1 MFFTKK
7 KKIQKYLEQKAESDK
22 NAFDFLLCNYLD
34 GTLKTDLE
42 LLGITKNEIHIDWLD
57 DIKCIGIQGRY
68 NKIYPSLKS
77 RRLLPPLTREPPKL
91 ISFVSGN
98 PAAVPLPLGGR
109 LWKATANGK
118 TPPKKF
124 LGGVRAFSAKDA

>member
-68 NKIYPSLKS
+68 KKYFADIQISLMNSAFHLIWTSLMTISHILLKVKS
-77 RRLLPPLTREPPKL
+77 NCTVRFQKRLPC
-91 ISFVSGN
+91 
-98 PAAVPLPLGGR
+98 
-109 LWKATANGK
+109 
-118 TPPKKF
+118 
-124 LGGVRAFSAKDA
+124 

>member
-7 KKIQKYLEQKAESDK
+7 KKIQKYLEQKTESDK

-68 NKIYPSLKS
+68 NKYFANIQIYPDEFS
-77 RRLLPPLTREPPKL
+77 
-91 ISFVSGN
+91 ISFDLDESDDDISYTLESKEQLYREISETI
-98 PAAVPLPLGGR
+98 ALL
-109 LWKATANGK
+109 K
-118 TPPKKF
+118 
-124 LGGVRAFSAKDA
+124 

>member
-7 KKIQKYLEQKAESDK
+7 KKIQKYLEQKAEGDK

-42 LLGITKNEIHIDWLD
+42 LLGITKNKIHVDWLD

-68 NKIYPSLKS
+68 NEYFADIQIYPDEFS
-77 RRLLPPLTREPPKL
+77 
-91 ISFVSGN
+91 ISFDLEEPDDEITYILESKEQVYRVLSETIDT
-98 PAAVPLPLGGR
+98 L
-109 LWKATANGK
+109 K
-118 TPPKKF
+118 
-124 LGGVRAFSAKDA
+124 

>member
-42 LLGITKNEIHIDWLD
+42 LLGITKNNLIVKRHLIRLATLD
-57 DIKCIGIQGRY
+57 TF
-68 NKIYPSLKS
+68 SHW
-77 RRLLPPLTREPPKL
+77 RRLL
-91 ISFVSGN
+91 
-98 PAAVPLPLGGR
+98 
-109 LWKATANGK
+109 
-118 TPPKKF
+118 
-124 LGGVRAFSAKDA
+124 

>member
-22 NAFDFLLCNYLD
+22 NVFDFLLCNYLD

-57 DIKCIGIQGRY
+57 EIKCIGIQGRY
-68 NKIYPSLKS
+68 NKYFVDIQIYPDEFS
-77 RRLLPPLTREPPKL
+77 
-91 ISFVSGN
+91 ISFDLDEPDDEITYILESKEQVYRVLSETIDT
-98 PAAVPLPLGGR
+98 L
-109 LWKATANGK
+109 K
-118 TPPKKF
+118 
-124 LGGVRAFSAKDA
+124 

>member
-42 LLGITKNEIHIDWLD
+42 LLGITK
-57 DIKCIGIQGRY
+57 K
-68 NKIYPSLKS
+68 
-77 RRLLPPLTREPPKL
+77 
-91 ISFVSGN
+91 
-98 PAAVPLPLGGR
+98 
-109 LWKATANGK
+109 
-118 TPPKKF
+118 
-124 LGGVRAFSAKDA
+124 

>member
-22 NAFDFLLCNYLD
+22 NAFDFFLCNYLD

-42 LLGITKNEIHIDWLD
+42 LLGITKNEIHVDWLD

-68 NKIYPSLKS
+68 NKYFVDIQIYPDEFS
-77 RRLLPPLTREPPKL
+77 
-91 ISFVSGN
+91 ISFDLDEPDDEITYILESKEQVYRVLSETIDT
-98 PAAVPLPLGGR
+98 L
-109 LWKATANGK
+109 K
-118 TPPKKF
+118 
-124 LGGVRAFSAKDA
+124 

>member
-22 NAFDFLLCNYLD
+22 NAFDFLLCNYLN

-68 NKIYPSLKS
+68 NKYFADIQIYPNEFS
-77 RRLLPPLTREPPKL
+77 
-91 ISFVSGN
+91 ISFDLDEPESHILSKVKSSCT
-98 PAAVPLPLGGR
+98 V
-109 LWKATANGK
+109 
-118 TPPKKF
+118 
-124 LGGVRAFSAKDA
+124 

>member
-57 DIKCIGIQGRY
+57 DVKCIGIQGRY
-68 NKIYPSLKS
+68 HQYYLDLQIYQDEFTVSYDLDEADEDIEHPLQSKEQFYNV
-77 RRLLPPLTREPPKL
+77 LLDT
-91 ISFVSGN
+91 V
-98 PAAVPLPLGGR
+98 
-109 LWKATANGK
+109 K
-118 TPPKKF
+118 T
-124 LGGVRAFSAKDA
+124 L